1 VKKEAIFSNKLPK
14 SAGPFSPAI
23 RTEEFVFISGQIG
36 QDPATGALVSGGI
49 EQQAEQAFVNLS
61 HVLSA
66 SGKTFNDIVRVGV
79 YLTDMKKFATMNAIY
94 AKYFTEPYPA
104 RTTIAVAALPLGAE
118 FEIDAVARI

>member
-1 VKKEAIFSNKLPK
+1 MKKEAIFSNKLPK

>member
-1 VKKEAIFSNKLPK
+1 MKKEAIFSNKLPK

-23 RTEEFVFISGQIG
+23 RTEEFVFISGQVG

-49 EQQAEQAFVNLS
+49 ERQAEQAFVNLS